1 MAEKVLTN
9 ETKQVIFA
17 LGEEEYGLDIM
28 VVNAIEKY
36 TDIVRIPNAPSYI
49 HGIINLRGEVIP
61 VYNLRKKFGF
71 AEKAV
76 DENSKLIVARTNNM
90 KMAYEVDEVKG
101 IMEIPAANISD
112 TPVIVKSAATTYMKN
127 VASLNG
133 RMIILLDHDGI
144 VSEKELEKIESILAD

>member
-144 VSEKELEKIESILAD
+144 VSEKELEKIESILTD